1 MMSPTA
7 LELDP
12 EVNVRAGFG
21 DVARRL
27 REDQCSIAY
36 FGASV
41 TVQKD
46 GYRPR
51 LHELIRHRFG
61 LEHTSILAAVG
72 ATGVLPGVFLADN
85 LVTAHRPDLCLV
97 EYATPV
103 PGRRDL
109 AEAEPALDGIIA
121 KLLAVGCQP
130 CLLHVY
136 RRGTNQDRMVTAF
149 ENVAERHQ
157 IPSIDLVTPLRA
169 AVTEGRLDKHQIFRD
184 GLHTTPE
191 GSQLVAEMA
200 DRAFAEI
207 TAAGGPGTA
216 LRAQAPAPNY
226 RGAGEVTANIAE
238 VSGDARMGRFRLQR
252 PYVRITD
259 GSAVHRCFDETLHG
273 LVLIIGP
280 ESGEVE
286 VAARGDAQRSMAFD
300 EGGHYERL
308 GTMMLKRPVPPG
320 VEVTIRQTAAVPDY
334 SISRRP
340 MEPPPERS
348 LKLFSY
354 LVSP

>member
-1 MMSPTA
+1 MRGTA
-7 LELDP
+7 LEFEP

-27 REDQCSIAY
+27 REDECSIAY

-61 LEHTSILAAVG
+61 RDHTSILAAVG
-72 ATGVLPGVFLADN
+72 ATAVLPGVFLADN
-85 LVTAHRPDLCLV
+85 LVAAHRPDLCLV
-97 EYATPV
+97 EYATPI
-103 PGRRDL
+103 PGRREL
-109 AEAEPALDGIIA
+109 AEAESALDGIIA

-136 RRGTNQDRMVTAF
+136 RRGKDQDRMVAAF
-149 ENVAERHQ
+149 ENVAERHG

-169 AVTEGRLDKHQIFRD
+169 AVTEGHLDKHQLFRD
-184 GLHTTPE
+184 GMHTTPE

-200 DRAFAEI
+200 DRALAEI
-207 TAAGGPGTA
+207 ADAGGPGTT
-216 LRAQAPAPNY
+216 LRASAPSPDY
-226 RGAGEVTANIAE
+226 RGAREVAASIAE
-238 VSGDARMGRFRLQR
+238 VDGDAQMGRFRLQL
-252 PYVRITD
+252 PYVRIAG
-259 GSAVHRCFDETLHG
+259 GSAVRRRFDETLHG
-273 LVLIIGP
+273 LALIIGP

-286 VAARGDAQRSMAFD
+286 ISAAGEAQRKMAFD
-300 EGGHYERL
+300 EAGHYERL
-308 GTMMLKRPVPPG
+308 GAMLLKRPVPPG
-320 VEVTIRQTAAVPDY
+320 VEVTIRSTETVPDY

-340 MEPPPERS
+340 MEPPAERS
-348 LKLFSY
+348 LKLFGY

>member
-1 MMSPTA
+1 MMSRTVLG
-7 LELDP
+7 LEAG
-12 EVNVRAGFG
+12 VNVRAGFG

-27 REDQCSIAY
+27 REDECSIAY
-36 FGASV
+36 LGASV

-51 LHELIRHRFG
+51 LHELIRRRFG

-85 LVTAHRPDLCLV
+85 LVAAHRPDLCLV
-97 EYATPV
+97 EYATPL
-103 PGRRDL
+103 PGRREL

-130 CLLHVY
+130 CLLNVY
-136 RRGTNQDRMVTAF
+136 RRGTNQDRMVAAF
-149 ENVAERHQ
+149 ENVAERHRV
-157 IPSIDLVTPLRA
+157 PSIDLVTPLRA
-169 AVTEGRLDKHQIFRD
+169 AVMDSRLDKHQIFRD
-184 GLHTTPE
+184 GIHTTPE

-200 DRAFAEI
+200 DLALAEI
-207 TAAGGPGTA
+207 TDAGGPGTT
-216 LRAQAPAPNY
+216 LRASAPSPNY
-226 RGAGEVTANIAE
+226 RGAREVAANIAE

-252 PYVRITD
+252 PYVRIAD
-259 GSAVHRCFDETLHG
+259 GSAVCRRFDGTLHG
-273 LVLIIGP
+273 VALIIGP

-286 VAARGDAQRSMAFD
+286 ITARGDAQRRMAFD
-300 EGGHYERL
+300 EAGHYERL
-308 GTMMLKRPVPPG
+308 GTMLLKRPVPPG
-320 VEVTIRQTAAVPDY
+320 VEVTIRPTEAVPDY